1 VSWKLVKL
9 GTLVELLTK
18 GTTPTSIGYKFTDVG
33 INFVKIESIDLN
45 GKFIHNKFAK
55 INEACNEALNRS
67 QLKEGDILFSIAGA
81 LGRTAIVCKEILP
94 ANTNQAIAIIRLKN
108 SNLISKEFLLKALAS
123 DSILNQ
129 VRNTKAGVAQLN
141 LSLTQL
147 KEFLIPLPPLPIQQK
162 IVAKLD
168 AIFTEIDNATAA
180 VEANIKNAEALFQ
193 SYLKE
198 AYKSDKNWKTVI
210 LGEVCKVIAGQ
221 SPKGTNYNK
230 VGKGLPFYQGKKD
243 FGEKYINLP
252 TVWTTEI
259 TKEAIKEDIL
269 ISVRAPVGPVNI
281 ATEHIC
287 IGRGLAAIRT
297 TDKINKSYLF
307 NYLLKIEKEL
317 VGNAGAV
324 FNSINKTQIENLKVP
339 LPNLTIQQNIVLKI
353 NKISSEVSK
362 LNNLYKNKLSDLLF
376 FKNSILKNAFN
387 GELVKEI

>member
-1 VSWKLVKL
+1 MSWKETTLGKSFEIYQPQTIATKDLDENGKYLVYGANGVIGRYDKFNHEEPQL
-9 GTLVELLTK
+9 LLTCR
-18 GTTPTSIGYKFTDVG
+18 GATCGA
-33 INFVKIESIDLN
+33 INISAPYSWIN
-45 GKFIHNKFAK
+45 GNAMVIKSK
-55 INEACNEALNRS
+55 IN
-67 QLKEGDILFSIAGA
+67 DI
-81 LGRTAIVCKEILP
+81 
-94 ANTNQAIAIIRLKN
+94 NIRF
-108 SNLISKEFLLKALAS
+108 IEYFF
-123 DSILNQ
+123 
-129 VRNTKAGVAQLN
+129 RGVIN
-141 LSLTQL
+141 LSKAITGSAQPQITRQSLSPII
-147 KEFLIPLPPLPIQQK
+147 FRYPPLPIQQK
-162 IVAKLD
+162 IVVKLD
-168 AIFTEIDNATAA
+168 AIFSEIDKAVAA
-180 VEANIKNAEALFQ
+180 AEANVKNAEALFQ

-198 AYKSDKNWKTVI
+198 AYKSDKNWKTVT

-259 TKEAIKEDIL
+259 TKEAIKDDIL

-324 FNSINKTQIENLKVP
+324 FNSINKKQIENLKVP
-339 LPNLTIQQNIVLKI
+339 LPNLTIQQDIVLKI

-362 LNNLYKNKLSDLLF
+362 LNNLYKNKLSNFVF
-376 FKNSILKNAFN
+376 FKNSILKQAFN
-387 GELVKEI
+387 GELVKAA